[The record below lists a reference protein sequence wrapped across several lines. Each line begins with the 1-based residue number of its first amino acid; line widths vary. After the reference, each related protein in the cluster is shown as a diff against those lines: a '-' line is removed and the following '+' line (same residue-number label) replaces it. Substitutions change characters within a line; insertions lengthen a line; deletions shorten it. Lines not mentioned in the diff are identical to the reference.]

1 MDPPLH
7 MAVNLSARQ
16 LQRPEI
22 VGEIAETLHADP
34 SSTRAAWSSRSPSP

>member
-1 MDPPLH
+1 MDPPLQ

-22 VGEIAETLHADP
+22 VGEIARD
-34 SSTRAAWSSRSPSP
+34 R